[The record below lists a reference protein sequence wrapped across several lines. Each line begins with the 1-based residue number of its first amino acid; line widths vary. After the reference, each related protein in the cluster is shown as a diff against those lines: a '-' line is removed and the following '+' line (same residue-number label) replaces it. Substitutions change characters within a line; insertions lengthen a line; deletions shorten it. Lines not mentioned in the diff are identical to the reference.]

1 MHFRVSLALLFCATA
16 LSAQQAPPVTFRAEV
31 NFVEVDAIVTDEQG
45 NLVEDLT
52 PDDFEILEDR
62 KPQAISTFAYVNIP
76 VTRPRQPLFATAPIE
91 PDVQTNDGID
101 GRVYIL
107 VLDSRHT
114 HPLNA
119 LRVKEAAR
127 QFIETRL
134 GSNDVAA
141 VVHTA
146 GRANLGQDFTNRR
159 SLLVASVE
167 RFVGEKLRSSTLQ
180 RADAY
185 SRAGGDVEANWAVRS
200 TSPVNV
206 RDRGVMDPD
215 EMERSYNAR
224 ATLGS
229 LRRLSEFMASIRG
242 RRKAMVFI
250 SEGFGYDL
258 SNPWSA
264 SGTSFVHDEMRE
276 AVGAAARGNVSI
288 YAIDPRGLATGTGD
302 AIELDA
308 FPADSALNIGLG
320 SMQSE
325 ARLAQE
331 NLRTLAEETGGF
343 AAVNRNDFRDVFER
357 LVRENS
363 GYYVIGYYPTNDK
376 RDGKYRKITVRVKRP
391 GLEVRA
397 RRGYAAPRG
406 KVPEAKPDPLNLPPA
421 LRDAMNSP
429 IPMAG
434 LPMRVFAGAFKG
446 IAPNASVAVSLEMQ
460 ASQFRFTESEG
471 VYSNGLT
478 MVLTPIEQN
487 GKVWPGVQTKAKL
500 DFKPDT
506 FEAATANGLRVL
518 LSVDIPP
525 GRYQLRVSATEEG
538 AGQTGSVLYD
548 LEVPDFYEAPLSM
561 SGVALTALSG
571 GQIPTMGSEGII
583 APLVAGPTIATREFP
598 KGDEIA
604 LFLEVYENQPKVAP
618 HKLEL
623 SVTLRGADGRV
634 IFRTAEERSS
644 MELQA
649 GRGGYGYAPVIPL
662 TDVEPGEYVI
672 HVEARSFASNELGIG
687 RDILIRVK

>member
-1 MHFRVSLALLFCATA
+1 MRFRVSLALLFCATA

-31 NFVEVDAIVTDEQG
+31 NFVEVDAIVTDAQG

-52 PDDFEILEDR
+52 PDDFEVLEDR
-62 KPQAISTFAYVNIP
+62 EPQAISTFAYVDIP
-76 VTRPRQPLFATAPIE
+76 VTRPSQPLFSTAPIE
-91 PDVQTNDGID
+91 PDVQTNEGIE
-101 GRVYIL
+101 GRVYLL

-119 LRVKEAAR
+119 LRVKAAAR
-127 QFIETRL
+127 QFIERRL

-159 SLLVASVE
+159 SLLVASVD
-167 RFVGEKLRSSTLQ
+167 RFVGEKLRSETLQ

-185 SRAGGDVEANWAVRS
+185 GRGGGDIETNSAVRS
-200 TSPVNV
+200 TNALSA

-229 LRRLSEFMASIRG
+229 LRKLSEFMASIRG

-258 SNPWSA
+258 ANPWSA
-264 SGTSFVHDEMRE
+264 RGTSFVHDELRD

-288 YAIDPRGLATGTGD
+288 YAIDPRGLTTGTGD
-302 AIELDA
+302 LIELDA
-308 FPADSALNIGLG
+308 LPSDRTLNIGLG

-325 ARLAQE
+325 ARLAQQS
-331 NLRTLAEETGGF
+331 LRTLAEETGGF

-363 GYYVIGYYPTNDK
+363 GYYVLGYYPTNDK

-406 KVPEAKPDPLNLPPA
+406 KVPEEKPDPLNLPPA

-429 IPMAG
+429 IPMTG

-446 IAPNASVAVSLEMQ
+446 AAPNASVAVSVEMQ
-460 ASQFRFTESEG
+460 ASQFRFTESDG
-471 VYSNGLT
+471 VYSNLLT

-487 GKVWPGVQTKAKL
+487 GKVWPGKQTKAKL
-500 DFKPDT
+500 DLQPDT
-506 FEAATANGLRVL
+506 FEAATANGVRVL
-518 LSVDIPP
+518 SSIDIPP
-525 GRYQLRVSATEEG
+525 GRYQIRVSATEEG
-538 AGQTGSVLYD
+538 AGRTGSVLYD
-548 LEVPDFYEAPLSM
+548 LEVPDFYEDPLAM

-571 GQIPTMGSEGII
+571 GQVPTMGSEGII
-583 APLVAGPTIATREFP
+583 APLVAGPTIATREFL
-598 KGDEIA
+598 KGDAIA
-604 LFLEVYENQPKVAP
+604 LFLEVYENQPKMAP
-618 HKLEL
+618 HKVEL
-623 SVTLRGADGRV
+623 SVTLRGTDGRV
-634 IFRTAEERSS
+634 VFRAAEERSS
-644 MELQA
+644 TELQA

-662 TDVEPGEYVI
+662 TEVEPGQYVI

-687 RDILIRVK
+687 RDVLIRVK